1 MWNLQIILLVGT
13 KLQMI
18 ITEMA
23 LRIQDRG
30 EVVKG
35 APVVEPGDG
44 LFWFNRPRFILFLIH
59 LVLFQV
65 KFYDLLSYDSTN
77 FPIEAFQLL
86 CSEINYAWFCAA
98 ECISTSVFCLE
109 HSKYPILI
117 NFPKTLVQW
126 IMLFSNT
133 ILKKVA
139 AVLRTYF
146 PEPQI
151 VRKTL
156 TNNFD

>member
-1 MWNLQIILLVGT
+1 MGT

-65 KFYDLLSYDSTN
+65 N
-77 FPIEAFQLL
+77 FMIYFPMIQPTVKLKHSNSCVMKLIMLGSVLQNAFQLAFF
-86 CSEINYAWFCAA
+86 AW
-98 ECISTSVFCLE
+98 STVSIP
-109 HSKYPILI
+109 S
-117 NFPKTLVQW
+117 
-126 IMLFSNT
+126 
-133 ILKKVA
+133 
-139 AVLRTYF
+139 
-146 PEPQI
+146 
-151 VRKTL
+151 
-156 TNNFD
+156 